1 MINLEEA
8 TRKAKEYLGEA
19 GFPTLVLRLRRANR
33 DDRNH
38 RWSLTFE
45 HIFDPAETLHV
56 ELDGE
61 TAEVKE
67 FRRER
72 NGGI

>member
-19 GFPTLVLRLRRANR
+19 GFPTLALRLRGANR
-33 DDRNH
+33 DDRN
-38 RWSLTFE
+38 RWHFTFE
-45 HIFDPAETLHV
+45 HIFDPMETLHV
-56 ELDGE
+56 GLDGE
-61 TAEVKE
+61 TGEITE

-72 NGGI
+72 TGGR